1 MQGIPTEQDDF
12 LTRWRVYYG
21 TEKMQMSLS
30 PEKHLE
36 TLNYG
41 FSPSLCMFSSD
52 ERKPSANKAWIKCIQ
67 VVNLSSIYGPGT
79 YSKWFWFSTSRA
91 GPEHLPFFWKSH
103 RLWWWHLGLS
113 TRFSA
118 GPNPNF
124 LLDASLVGYRQAT
137 RGTPNMGISIIPIL
151 QIRKLRHREV

>member
-1 MQGIPTEQDDF
+1 
-12 LTRWRVYYG
+12 
-21 TEKMQMSLS
+21 
-30 PEKHLE
+30 
-36 TLNYG
+36 
-41 FSPSLCMFSSD
+41 MFSSD

-91 GPEHLPFFWKSH
+91 GPEHLPFFWKFH

-124 LLDASLVGYRQAT
+124 LLDASQVGYRQAT

-151 QIRKLRHREV
+151 QIRKLRHREVKKFVQGYTACESQSRNLKSGSLTPSLWSDHWEILPSL